1 MRTELTGIAGIL
13 ARGEDTVTSKLAMIL
28 GGMESRGS
36 IVKTSIVRRGDGF
49 VAIGICSHPR
59 ERPPATR
66 LEEIGVVVDGRLP
79 DSLELE
85 EIGGQADQQALFDVV
100 STAQPFCC
108 LSVSAGS
115 LLAIRDVLGEKPL
128 YYGAD
133 PDGTVAFASLRTAL
147 TNIGVQD
154 SMPVPPGQLISISN
168 GKLSVLIDG
177 SLKRPKE
184 IRVSERD
191 ASTRLRTLLVDS
203 LSEDVPKDLA
213 LAFSGGLD
221 SAIVARACKETDLRP
236 ELVTVGMKGQAELK
250 HAREVSKRIGLSVT
264 VRELSQH
271 EVLESLPDVVRTVES
286 SDPTLVGVSVPL
298 YFACES
304 AQEMGADCLLA
315 GQLSDEL
322 FAGYG
327 RFDELAKNPQ
337 AAREEVWRSF
347 LAASANDFEPGDKL
361 AASHHLDLRCPFAY
375 LPLVDYA
382 LRLPMSLKLRIVGG
396 KVVRKYILRR
406 VAADWNLPSNVVERP
421 KKAVQYSTGVQKILL
436 EEAKRRGLTLTG
448 FLKTF
453 R

>member
-1 MRTELTGIAGIL
+1 MQ
-13 ARGEDTVTSKLAMIL
+13 
-28 GGMESRGS
+28 SRGS
-36 IVKTSIVRRGDGF
+36 IVKTTIVRRRDEF
-49 VAIGICSHPR
+49 VAIGICSHPN
-59 ERPPATR
+59 ERPPTTR
-66 LEEIGVVVDGRLP
+66 LEETSAVVDGQIP

-85 EIGGQADQQALFDVV
+85 EIGGQADQQALSETVNIAGRF
-100 STAQPFCC
+100 SC
-108 LSVSAGS
+108 LTIAAGRI
-115 LLAIRDVLGEKPL
+115 LAIRDVLGQKPL
-128 YYGAD
+128 YYGKG

-154 SMPVPPGQLISISN
+154 SMPVPPGHLISTSN
-168 GKLSVLIDG
+168 GEPSILLDK
-177 SLKRPKE
+177 SLNRPKE
-184 IRVSERD
+184 IKVSERE
-191 ASTRLRTLLVDS
+191 ASRKLTTLLVDS
-203 LSEDVPKDLA
+203 LSEDVPKDLT

-221 SAIVARACKETDLRP
+221 SALVARAAIENDLDP
-236 ELVTVGMKGQAELK
+236 GLITVGMRGQAELK
-250 HAREVSKRIGLSVT
+250 HAREISKRIGLDIT

-271 EVLESLPDVVRTVES
+271 EVLESLPDVISTGES
-286 SDPTLVGVSVPL
+286 SDPILVGVSVPL

-304 AQEMGADCLLA
+304 AQEMGTDYLLA

-327 RFDELAKNPQ
+327 RFDELAKNPRS
-337 AAREEVWRSF
+337 AREEVWRSV

-361 AASHHLDLRCPFAY
+361 AVSHHLDLRCPFAY

-382 LRLPMSLKLRIVGG
+382 LRLPISLKLRIVGG

-406 VAADWNLPSNVVERP
+406 VAADLNLPSSVVERP

-436 EEAKRRGLTLTG
+436 KEAKRRGLTLTG